1 MRIAVLMDA
10 FKGTLSSA
18 ELAKMIETHFSAC
31 GHVVRSLLVSDGG
44 EGFLDVFKRAHP
56 AGIRRVL
63 SEDPCGGK
71 LEAEYV
77 LNKEVAFIGLH
88 AAAGLSLVKGGRS
101 SPAERSTYGVG
112 LLILDALRAGA
123 ERIVLGIG
131 GSATHDGGTGIL
143 QALGV
148 RFLRGEEE
156 IHERMTGARL
166 LEVSA
171 LDDAEAHIMME
182 GVELLLAADVR
193 APLSGPRGAAH
204 MYARQKGARE
214 EDIPLL
220 ERAME
225 HFALLAAAHTGRDL
239 KDVAGAGAA
248 GGAGFG
254 LMSLLGARLVRGI
267 DFFIDHFA
275 IESLIVESDIVIVG
289 EGRLD
294 AQTAQ
299 GKAPHG
305 LAELAKKHG
314 KYVIG
319 LFGRMEANPLQGL
332 LDEAHAIVP
341 AYASEEEALA
351 RPAHHF
357 ARMLA
362 DVLHKK
368 GKTPWT

>member
-10 FKGTLSSA
+10 FKSTLTSA
-18 ELAKMIETHFSAC
+18 ELSRMTATRFSAR
-31 GHVVRSLLVSDGG
+31 GHEVRSLPVSDGG
-44 EGFLDVFKRAHP
+44 EGFLDAFKSAYPTARQ
-56 AGIRRVL
+56 RVVT
-63 SEDPCGGK
+63 EDPLRGRM
-71 LEAEYV
+71 EAEYV
-77 LNKEVAFIGLH
+77 LKGREAFIGLH
-88 AAAGLSLVKGGRS
+88 AAAGLAFVENGPS

-112 LLILDALRAGA
+112 VLVRDALRAGA

-156 IHERMTGARL
+156 IIERMTGARL

-171 LDDAEAHIMME
+171 LDDAEAHTMME
-182 GVELLLAADVR
+182 GVALLLAADVR
-193 APLSGPRGAAH
+193 APLLGPHGAAH

-239 KDVAGAGAA
+239 RDVEGAGAA

-275 IESLIVESDIVIVG
+275 IESLIVASDIVIVG

-305 LAELAKKHG
+305 IAELAKKHG

-319 LFGRMEANPLQGL
+319 LFGRIEENALEGL
-332 LDEAHAIVP
+332 VDEVHAVVP
-341 AYASEEEALA
+341 AYADEKAAMA
-351 RPAHHF
+351 RPAYYF
-357 ARMLA
+357 DKMLA
-362 DVLHKK
+362 AVLAQER
-368 GKTPWT
+368 TVLLR